1 MILAT
6 QIRVG
11 NILVLDKEL
20 WRVAYMM
27 HVTPGKGVACVQ
39 TKLKNIMTGK
49 NLEQRFRSSDKVDKA
64 ILDHRKMQFLFAEP
78 TGFVFM
84 DQESYEQ
91 TTLPQDLLENQ
102 AQYFQEGIDYDVVF
116 YEGTPVGLELQLT
129 IDIKVD
135 FAPPELKKATAT
147 NSLRPVRLVNGMEIN
162 APGFVKTGDVIRVN
176 TESNEY
182 LERVL

>member
-11 NILVLDKEL
+11 MILLLEKEL
-20 WRVAYMM
+20 WRVTYMM

-39 TKLKNIMTGK
+39 TKLKNVITGK
-49 NLEQRFRSSDKVDKA
+49 NLEQRFRSNDKVEKA
-64 ILDHRKMQFLFAEP
+64 SLDHRKMQFLFAEP

-91 TTLPQDLLENQ
+91 MALTQELVDGQS
-102 AQYFQEGIDYDVVF
+102 QYFQEGTDYDVVF
-116 YEGTPVGLELQLT
+116 FEGTPVGLELPLT
-129 IDIKVD
+129 IDLEVD
-135 FAPPELKKATAT
+135 YAPPEIKKATAT
-147 NSLRPVRLVNGMEIN
+147 NSLRPVRLVNGMEVN

-176 TESNEY
+176 TETNEY
-182 LERVL
+182 LERVK